1 VKGLPFFRNSFD
13 IVCLFQNCD
22 PFLSAKGD
30 SCYPAFSS
38 LFVPSSRPM
47 NMHFET
53 AGSART
59 PADEPTTAG
68 RLHPGADRAAWRS
81 DGGRLSI
88 EARRSALI
96 RPTADLMGEIDRSH
110 SFARTAAQPNRSRL
124 VEPLRSS
131 AAPLESGASGN
142 EEGNFPA
149 CKALKSHKTWK

>member
-1 VKGLPFFRNSFD
+1 
-13 IVCLFQNCD
+13 
-22 PFLSAKGD
+22 
-30 SCYPAFSS
+30 
-38 LFVPSSRPM
+38 M

-68 RLHPGADRAAWRS
+68 RLDRGADRAAWRS

-96 RPTADLMGEIDRSH
+96 GPTVDLMGEIDRSH
-110 SFARTAAQPNRSRL
+110 SFARAAPNPTRSGL

-131 AAPLESGASGN
+131 AASLESGAPEN

-149 CKALKSHKTWK
+149 CKALKSHKTGK